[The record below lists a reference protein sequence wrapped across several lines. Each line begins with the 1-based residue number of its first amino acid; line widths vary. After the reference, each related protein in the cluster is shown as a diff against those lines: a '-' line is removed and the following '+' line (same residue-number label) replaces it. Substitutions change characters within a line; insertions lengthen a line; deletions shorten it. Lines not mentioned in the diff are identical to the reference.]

1 MFKHI
6 LTPVDGSTLSECALP
21 HAVTLSQAFDARVTL
36 LRVVERN
43 RTSGVSRAIDP
54 LYWQIRKAEARAYL
68 EELASRFEEAGLQ
81 PEEALL
87 EGDAAEHI
95 VAFAR
100 NHDVDLIVMSTH
112 GQSGLSGWNVS
123 SVVQKVILG
132 MHIPVM
138 IVRAYMCAT
147 SEMKPLQYQR
157 LMVPLDG
164 SPRAECILPLAT
176 TLARLH
182 ECPLLLAHVVAKPEV
197 ARRTPPTAKEMELV
211 DQLTERNR
219 QAGAQYLEQ
228 LKSQLPSE
236 VETRLLISDNAAV
249 TLHELVKQENI
260 DLMLLS
266 AHGYS
271 GEARWPYGSIAL
283 NFIVYGTTPLLI
295 MQDIPEKT
303 AQHMEAERAAM
314 ETKGH

>member
-6 LTPVDGSTLSECALP
+6 LTPMDGSTLSECALP
-21 HAVTLSQAFDARVTL
+21 HAVTLSQAFDAQVTL

-54 LYWQIRKAEARAYL
+54 LRWQIRKAEADAYL
-68 EELASRFEEAGLQ
+68 EELANRFQEAGLQ
-81 PEEALL
+81 AEAALL
-87 EGDAAEHI
+87 EGHAAEHI
-95 VAFAR
+95 LTFAR

-164 SPRAECILPLAT
+164 SPRAECVLPLAT

-182 ECPLLLAHVVAKPEV
+182 DCPLLLAHVVAKPEV
-197 ARRTPPTAKEMELV
+197 ARRTPPTAEEMELV

>member
-1 MFKHI
+1 
-6 LTPVDGSTLSECALP
+6 VDGSTLSECALP

-43 RTSGVSRAIDP
+43 RTSGLSRAIDP
-54 LYWQIRKAEARAYL
+54 LHWQIRKAEARAYL

-197 ARRTPPTAKEMELV
+197 ARRTPPTAEEMELV

>member
-43 RTSGVSRAIDP
+43 RTSGLSRAIDP
-54 LYWQIRKAEARAYL
+54 LHWQIRKAEARAYL

-197 ARRTPPTAKEMELV
+197 ARRTPPTAEEMELV